1 MNAEVKTPAAEVTQ
15 KTIAVVTGASRGIGS
30 AIAEKLGSDGF
41 HVIVNYLSNEAK
53 AQDVV
58 KKIEAAGGS
67 AEAMRFD
74 VSLDAEVTEAFA
86 QIAKKGMP
94 LSVLVNNAGISEDGL
109 ILRLKKES
117 LDRTLQT
124 NLVSAI
130 LCSREAAR
138 LMMKQ
143 RKGSIIQIS
152 SVVGEMGNA
161 GQVAY
166 AAAKSGM
173 IGVTKS
179 LAKEIASRQ
188 IRVNAVT
195 PGYIETDM
203 TDALTDAQKTA
214 IVDNIPLGSLGKGSD
229 IAELVAF
236 LASPASR
243 YITGQVIG
251 VNGGLYI

>member
-1 MNAEVKTPAAEVTQ
+1 MSTQ
-15 KTIAVVTGASRGIGS
+15 KPMALVTGASRGIG
-30 AIAEKLGSDGF
+30 AGIALKLGQAGY
-41 HVIVNYLSNEAK
+41 HVLVNYISQEAR
-53 AQDVV
+53 AIEVV
-58 KKIEAAGGS
+58 KTIETAGGS
-67 AEAMRFD
+67 AEPLRFD
-74 VSLDAEVTEAFA
+74 VSKEEEISSAFEI
-86 QIAKKGMP
+86 IAKKGSP
-94 LSVLVNNAGISEDGL
+94 LQVLVNNAGISEDGL

-124 NLVSAI
+124 NLVSAV
-130 LCSREAAR
+130 LCSKEAAK
-138 LMMKQ
+138 LMMKA
-143 RKGSIIQIS
+143 RSGSIIQIS

-166 AAAKSGM
+166 AAAKAGM
-173 IGVTKS
+173 IGLTKS
-179 LAKEIASRQ
+179 LAKEIASRNV
-188 IRVNAVT
+188 RVNAVT

-203 TDALTDAQKTA
+203 TGALTDAQKKA
-214 IVDNIPLGSLGKGSD
+214 ITDNIPLGTLGSTTD

>member
-1 MNAEVKTPAAEVTQ
+1 MTPSTSTMAL
-15 KTIAVVTGASRGIGS
+15 VTGGSRGIGS
-30 AIAEKLGSDGF
+30 AICETLGARGF

-53 AQDVV
+53 ALEVV
-58 KKIEAAGGS
+58 HKIVSAGGS

-74 VSLDAEVTEAFA
+74 VSNEEEVVHAMEA
-86 QIAKKGMP
+86 ISKKEMP
-94 LSVLVNNAGISEDGL
+94 LEVLVNNAGISEDSL

-124 NLVSAI
+124 NLVSAVL
-130 LCSREAAR
+130 LCREAVK
-138 LMMKQ
+138 LMMKN
-143 RKGSIIQIS
+143 RNGSIIQIS

-166 AAAKSGM
+166 SAAKAGM
-173 IGVTKS
+173 IGLTKS
-179 LAKEIASRQ
+179 LAKEVASRKV
-188 IRVNAVT
+188 RVNAVT

-203 TDALTDAQKTA
+203 THALNETQKNA
-214 IVDNIPLGSLGKGSD
+214 ISQNIPLGCLGTAHD
-229 IAELVAF
+229 VAQLVSF
-236 LASPASR
+236 LAGPESR

>member
-1 MNAEVKTPAAEVTQ
+1 MSSANSTQ
-15 KTIAVVTGASRGIGS
+15 SSSITSSIALVTGGSRGIGA
-30 AIAEKLGSDGF
+30 AISEKLGARGF
-41 HVIVNYLSNEAK
+41 HVIVNYVSNEAK
-53 AQDVV
+53 AMEVV
-58 KKIEAAGGS
+58 HQIINAGGS

-74 VSLDAEVTEAFA
+74 VGNEEEIVKAMEEIS
-86 QIAKKGMP
+86 KKGKP
-94 LSVLVNNAGISEDGL
+94 LEVLVNNAGISEDSL

-124 NLVSAI
+124 NLVSAVL
-130 LCSREAAR
+130 LCREAVK
-138 LMMKQ
+138 LMMKN
-143 RKGSIIQIS
+143 RSGSIIQIS

-166 AAAKSGM
+166 SAAKAGM
-173 IGVTKS
+173 IGLTKS
-179 LAKEIASRQ
+179 LAKEVASRK

-203 TDALTDAQKTA
+203 TNALTETQKNA
-214 IVDNIPLGSLGKGSD
+214 ISQDIPLGCLGTAHD
-229 IAELVAF
+229 VAQLVSF
-236 LASPASR
+236 LSGPESR

>member
-1 MNAEVKTPAAEVTQ
+1 MSTETKS
-15 KTIAVVTGASRGIGS
+15 IALVTGGSRGIGA
-30 AIAEKLGSDGF
+30 AISEKLGARGF
-41 HVIVNYLSNEAK
+41 HVIVNYVSNEAK
-53 AQDVV
+53 AQEVV
-58 KKIEAAGGS
+58 NKITSAGGS
-67 AEAMRFD
+67 AEAMKFD
-74 VSLDAEVTEAFA
+74 VGNEEHVVQAVAE
-86 QIAKKGMP
+86 IAKKGMP
-94 LSVLVNNAGISEDGL
+94 LEVLVNNAGISEDSL

-130 LCSREAAR
+130 LLSREAVK
-138 LMMKQ
+138 LMMKN

-166 AAAKSGM
+166 ASAKAGM
-173 IGVTKS
+173 IGLTKS
-179 LAKEIASRQ
+179 LAKEVASRNV
-188 IRVNAVT
+188 RVNAVT

-203 TDALTDAQKTA
+203 TNELNETQKNA
-214 IVDNIPLGSLGKGSD
+214 ISQNIPLGCLGSAND
-229 IAELVAF
+229 VAQLVSF
-236 LASPASR
+236 LAGPESK

>member
-1 MNAEVKTPAAEVTQ
+1 MITVQNKTLAL
-15 KTIAVVTGASRGIGS
+15 VTGASRGIGA
-30 AIAEKLGSDGF
+30 AIAEKLGSQGY
-41 HVIVNYLSNEAK
+41 HVIVNYVSNEAK
-53 AQDVV
+53 AAEVV
-58 KKIEAAGGS
+58 KRITDAGGT

-74 VSLDAEVTEAFA
+74 VSKEEEIVKAMEDVS
-86 QIAKKGMP
+86 KKGT

-124 NLVSAI
+124 NLVSAV
-130 LCSREAAR
+130 LLSREAVK

-143 RKGSIIQIS
+143 RNGSIIQIS

-166 AAAKSGM
+166 ASAKAGM
-173 IGVTKS
+173 IGLTKS
-179 LAKEIASRQ
+179 LAKEVASRK
-188 IRVNAVT
+188 IRVNAVA

-203 TDALTDAQKTA
+203 TGELNETQKTA
-214 IVDNIPLGSLGKGSD
+214 ITQNIPMGCLGSAVD
-229 IAELVAF
+229 VANLVAF
-236 LASPASR
+236 LAGPESH

-251 VNGGLYI
+251 INGGLYI